1 MQRKGK
7 IARLSHALRVQLNR
21 RLSDNEDGAALLDWL
36 NARPDTQALLA
47 RDFGGEPISKQN
59 LYEWR
64 QGGFLEWQTRQE
76 VLDEARE
83 LAGDAG
89 DLLDH
94 LVNVLAGRYAAAL
107 AGWNGNED
115 EAFRAKLRLLSRLT
129 RDLVA
134 LRRSK
139 HDAARL
145 KMEQER
151 FAHEQERNEPSP
163 KPSRLDPKHPRA
175 SFCQDA
181 ATIAPSPGGRGEN
194 SPKKFAHCT
203 PEPVPIQRSHV
214 ADTREHRLPLLGG
227 EGWGEDGLPIPLGQL
242 PVQGRAGF
250 FLTIFR
256 VQEQGIRHFYD

>member
-7 IARLSHALRVQLNR
+7 IARLPHALRVQINR

-76 VLDEARE
+76 ILDEAGE

-107 AGWNGNED
+107 AGWNGSDD
-115 EAFRAKLRLLSRLT
+115 EAFRAKLRILSRLT

-151 FAHEQERNEPSP
+151 FARMPDQERRENSQ
-163 KPSRLDPKHPRA
+163 KPSRTAPKNPRA
-175 SFCQDA
+175 PFYQTA
-181 ATIAPSPGGRGEN
+181 ATVPPSPGGVVPSRGSARGEN
-194 SPKKFAHCT
+194 PPKKFAHCP

-214 ADTREHRLPLLGG
+214 ADTREHRLPPRRRGLG
-227 EGWGEDGLPIPLGQL
+227 
-242 PVQGRAGF
+242 
-250 FLTIFR
+250 
-256 VQEQGIRHFYD
+256 